1 MTEATLSC
9 YTRPEGRSTVL
20 ALEGTLDVA
29 TAPQASAAIQR
40 FILEHGASVV
50 IDTSRLDFIDSKGV
64 GTLIG
69 AAKSARELGGKIYL
83 LNPATPVRKII
94 ETCGLTSLFPPP
106 PAPEMSPETSAA
118 PATNGNSKSRATGRT
133 PARKTATAARE

>member
-9 YTRPEGRSTVL
+9 YTRPEGQSVVL
-20 ALEGTLDVA
+20 ALEGTLDIA

-40 FILEHGASVV
+40 FMLEHGAAVV

-106 PAPEMSPETSAA
+106 PVPETSVGTTAA
-118 PATNGNSKSRATGRT
+118 AAAASGNGKPR
-133 PARKTATAARE
+133 TAARTTTRKAASGE